1 MSRKNVL
8 KIVDLRLGEL
18 QERLDERKINLVVS
32 DEAKHYLVSIG
43 YSPTYGARPLN
54 RAIQTELLNPLSVM
68 ILSEQVLPGETVEVH
83 FDGPHNRLAII
94 PNHKG
99 NQAEPM
105 DVDWDD
111 DDIEIEE
118 LN

>member
-1 MSRKNVL
+1 ML
-8 KIVDLRLGEL
+8 AVD
-18 QERLDERKINLVVS
+18 
-32 DEAKHYLVSIG
+32 DEAKQYLVSIG

-54 RAIQTELLNPLSVM
+54 RAIQTELLNPLSIM
-68 ILSEQVLPGETVEVH
+68 ILSEHILPGETVEVR

-99 NQAEPM
+99 NQAVPM
-105 DVDWDD
+105 DVDWNDAE

>member
-1 MSRKNVL
+1 M
-8 KIVDLRLGEL
+8 
-18 QERLDERKINLVVS
+18 QERLDDRKIKIAVD
-32 DEAKHYLVSIG
+32 DEAKHYLVSVG

-68 ILSEQVLPGETVEVH
+68 ILGEQIMPGETVQVR
-83 FDGPHNRLAII
+83 FDGPHNRLVIV

-99 NQAEPM
+99 SQTEPM
-105 DVDWDD
+105 DLDMDDVDD